1 MSKSALKILTPESL
15 EGKKLEKINYKML
28 VDQIRYVRN
37 LQHISQEGLAE
48 LCDISPSFMGH
59 IERGTRKMSM
69 ETFVSIANALH
80 VSTDYLLYSQ
90 MPNTDATITSIIET
104 VKQNNEAQYERYIT
118 IIRALAEI
126 SDHL

>member
-1 MSKSALKILTPESL
+1 MSKLD
-15 EGKKLEKINYKML
+15 YKVL
-28 VDQIRYVRN
+28 GEQIRYVRN
-37 LQHISQEGLAE
+37 LQHMSQEALAE

-90 MPNTDATITSIIET
+90 SPNTDATITSIIET
-104 VKQNNEAQYERYIT
+104 VRQNNEAQYDKYIT

>member
-1 MSKSALKILTPESL
+1 M
-15 EGKKLEKINYKML
+15 
-28 VDQIRYVRN
+28 
-37 LQHISQEGLAE
+37 SQEALAE

-80 VSTDYLLYSQ
+80 VSTDYLLYAQ
-90 MPNTDATITSIIET
+90 QPNTDATIISIIET
-104 VKQNNEAQYERYIT
+104 VKQNNEAQYDKYIT

>member
-1 MSKSALKILTPESL
+1 MSKIDYSKIGT
-15 EGKKLEKINYKML
+15 
-28 VDQIRYVRN
+28 QIRIIRN
-37 LQHISQEGLAE
+37 QQHLSQEDLAE

-59 IERGTRKMSM
+59 IERGTRKMSL
-69 ETFVSIANALH
+69 ETMVSIADALH
-80 VSTDYLLYSQ
+80 VSTDYILYSQ

-104 VKQNNEAQYERYIT
+104 VKSNNEAQYDKYIT

>member
-1 MSKSALKILTPESL
+1 MAKID
-15 EGKKLEKINYKML
+15 YKML
-28 VDQIRYVRN
+28 GDQIRYVRN
-37 LQHISQEGLAE
+37 QMHLSQEYLAE

-69 ETFVSIANALH
+69 ETFVSVANALH
-80 VSTDYLLYSQ
+80 VSTDYLLYNQ
-90 MPNTDATITSIIET
+90 VPNSDVTINSIIET
-104 VKQNNEAQYERYIT
+104 VKQNNEAHYDKYIT

>member
-1 MSKSALKILTPESL
+1 MAKID
-15 EGKKLEKINYKML
+15 YKVL
-28 VDQIRYVRN
+28 GEQIRYVRN
-37 LQHISQEGLAE
+37 LQHMSQESLAE

-69 ETFVSIANALH
+69 ETFVSVANALH
-80 VSTDYLLYSQ
+80 VSTDYLLYTQ
-90 MPNTDATITSIIET
+90 LPNTDATFTSIIET
-104 VKQNNEAQYERYIT
+104 VKQNNEAQYDKYIT